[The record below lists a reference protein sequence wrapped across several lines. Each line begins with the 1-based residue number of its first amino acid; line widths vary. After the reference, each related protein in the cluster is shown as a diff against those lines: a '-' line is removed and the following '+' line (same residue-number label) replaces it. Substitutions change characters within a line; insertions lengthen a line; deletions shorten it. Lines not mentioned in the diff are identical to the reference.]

1 MGKRKSLLLKKIM
14 SMVLAFA
21 VLTGCFVVFPGAE
34 QAQAASKK
42 IVLKQTKAVLY
53 AGEYT
58 TITVSKVS
66 GLKNKK
72 VVYSSDKKSV
82 ATVSKK
88 GVVTAKKKGTATI
101 TVTSAANKKVK
112 ATFRVTVKAK
122 PKTSKITL
130 VKKSASLTVGKKTAI
145 KLKKAT
151 GVSSK
156 KLTYKSSNSKVA
168 SVSKKGIVTAK
179 KKGTATITVT
189 SAVNKK
195 VKAAFK
201 VTVKAKVKT
210 IPVTSIETAGKVTLE
225 VGSGIRLAATVYPAN
240 ATNKKL
246 VYTSSNPAVAKITDD
261 EGGVLGVGK
270 GMAVI
275 TVKSADGKA
284 SAKVQVTVKK
294 KIVKVSRIK
303 FDTNSGNG
311 RYYTYLGYS
320 ASGSVK
326 ENGVNYRDLEPEVY
340 PSNATNK
347 KIYWTTSD
355 PSVATVTSD
364 GVLIAQGVG
373 ECTIQAHSCDGAVS
387 SPVVKVDIRLC
398 MREMEA
404 YQYLRDHPEV
414 ESLDMYVTKEV
425 YKEYMASLRKRGIV
439 FTEKEEDEEAYL
451 EQECMFY
458 TNAGGEGCVYWLT
471 GGYDQEY
478 TRWFGKKVWDWYG
491 TEWMNVLVDG
501 RLDLINIYDLN
512 EVFYYPYGDIFS
524 AKYGGTERE
533 EGGTLVSE

>member
-21 VLTGCFVVFPGAE
+21 VLTGCFAVFPGAE

-101 TVTSAANKKVK
+101 TVTSAADKKVK

-122 PKTSKITL
+122 PKTSKIML

-210 IPVTSIETAGKVTLE
+210 IPVTSIETADKVTLE

-270 GMAVI
+270 GTAVI

-284 SAKVQVTVKK
+284 SAKVQVTVKTK
-294 KIVKVSRIK
+294 LTRVSSIDVLNLSARQPFHLAYGSSAKGEYISYGAINVKVS
-303 FDTNSGNG
+303 
-311 RYYTYLGYS
+311 
-320 ASGSVK
+320 
-326 ENGVNYRDLEPEVY
+326 

-347 KIYWTTSD
+347 KLYWTTSD
-355 PSVATVTSD
+355 PSVATVASD
-364 GVLIAQGVG
+364 GTVTAQGVG
-373 ECTIQAHSCDGAVS
+373 ECTIQAHSCDGGAS
-387 SPVVKVDIRLC
+387 SREIKVYIRPC

-404 YQYLRDHPEV
+404 YQYLKDHPEV
-414 ESLDMYVTKEV
+414 ESLEMYVTKEV
-425 YKEYMASLRKRGIV
+425 YKEYMVSLRKRGIV
-439 FTEKEEDEEAYL
+439 FTENEADEEAYI
-451 EQECMFY
+451 ESR
-458 TNAGGEGCVYWLT
+458 GVYGDIYRLT
-471 GGYDQEY
+471 GGYDEECAG
-478 TRWFGKKVWDWYG
+478 WFGKKVWNWRG
-491 TEWMNVLVDG
+491 TEALSFREDGQMN
-501 RLDLINIYDLN
+501 LINIYDLN
-512 EVFYYPYGDIFS
+512 EVFYHPYWDTFM
-524 AKYGGTERE
+524 Y
-533 EGGTLVSE
+533 